1 MIVKYNALDRFEKP
15 KLTLCNPGAKY
26 ENGYL
31 TKVLGTLSDYD
42 SEEIIFNFNSTSDL
56 NFRIYKADHDDPER
70 NAHAAFLY
78 NAVRNKRL
86 IFVDNIGFFVISET
100 NTGYE
105 GLTDFIDVTAHS
117 AETEIEQKKVPY
129 IENGT
134 YPLLTQTVEGEEK
147 EGLLNIL
154 VDTLPNWSIGTVA
167 QSVANSW
174 RTFEDISLDTNI
186 LSLMLQ
192 NMQDAYECIF
202 VFDIIEREIN
212 VYAQNDYV
220 HETGI
225 HLTKDD
231 LINTLHIDENAAD
244 VYTAISVVGN
254 DNITINAINPL
265 GTNTI
270 YDFTY
275 YLDWMSDGL
284 AAKVRAWQTLVISQ
298 EEPYYN
304 LSQQYYTKLGECSTA
319 SQAIQQLQTQVTIL
333 KRLRENLVAGSSEYV
348 WAEYAKVIMEA
359 GGASLDLS
367 QSISAIIAEV
377 NERIRTAEAQIQTL
391 NEELDGSNDD
401 LNELEQAIE
410 AIVDSVAI
418 TSYFTEEEY
427 NELYYYIF
435 EGSYT
440 DDYVIITDIMTPV
453 EQFNQMKT
461 MYDRAQSQLKRVSK
475 PTQQFTLD
483 VENFI
488 FAKEFLPWSEQ
499 LETGCLINV
508 EVAADD
514 VAPLFLTN
522 ITINY
527 DDHALSMTFGNRFNR
542 YDPKSLFENVLGGIN
557 KSANSI
563 NFLKEAVYPI
573 TNNFNAMRE
582 QIQAA
587 RDITMDAALASEN
600 QEVVIDGS
608 GYTGREVINDT
619 GEYDPHQIKITGR
632 NIVFTDDAWESAKTA
647 IGEIYWNGSTTY
659 GINAETIVGDLI
671 VGNQLVIKDN
681 NGNDMFTVIDGRIS
695 SAVSSIDTRLSQ
707 TIIDTTY
714 SYCVRP
720 IGTSPSANDSDWSA
734 TFPASHTKDERVWK
748 KTIVVFESG
757 LQAVRGIEDITGAQG
772 EDGENGSD
780 GISVVSIEF
789 EYCLS
794 GSREQITPIVTPGDE
809 TITGEE
815 YPSVSEWVPDWSP
828 TPPAHIEGYYY
839 WRRSITTYSDGTEVV
854 SEPYLDEYLN
864 EIWSVTDAHSTTLV
878 QTDEKI
884 ETTAS
889 RVTTNEGNILALQEN
904 YSDIKQTADEVS
916 IAVRDM
922 SKEYVSK
929 DELGYDSDTHT
940 IASGSIL
947 DITSQAITTRVW
959 ETENGQYVYNTVSSL
974 SELGLSV
981 QTSNSDTRSTIN
993 GDGLI
998 ITKEVAKEETVD
1010 GQTQQ
1015 IVQNMVVA
1023 KFTRDIAYTNNLQI
1037 ATFATIGAH
1046 RFEAIEGTEWDG
1058 VQSMGTGLAWIG
1070 KQEELVE
1077 TFGGDS

>member
-42 SEEIIFNFNSTSDL
+42 SEEIVFNFNSTSDL
-56 NFRIYKADHDDPER
+56 NFRIYKVEHDDVER
-70 NAHAAFLY
+70 NAHATFLY
-78 NAVRNKRL
+78 NAVKNKRL
-86 IFVDNIGFFVISET
+86 VFVDNIGFFVISET

-134 YPLLTQTVEGEEK
+134 YPLLSQIVDGVEKKGM
-147 EGLLNIL
+147 LNIL
-154 VDTLPNWSIGTVA
+154 VDTLPNWSIGNV
-167 QSVANSW
+167 SESIANSW
-174 RTFEDISLDTNI
+174 RTFEDISLDTNV

-202 VFDIIEREIN
+202 LFDIIEREIN
-212 VYAQNDYV
+212 VYDQNDYV
-220 HETGI
+220 HDTGI

-231 LINTLHIDENAAD
+231 LINSLHIDENAAD
-244 VYTAISVVGN
+244 VYTAVSVTGN
-254 DNITINAINPL
+254 DNITINSINPL

-270 YDFTY
+270 YNFSH
-275 YLDWMSDGL
+275 YLDWMSSSL
-284 AAKVRAWQTLVISQ
+284 AERVRAWQTLVSEQ

-304 LSQQYYTKLGECSTA
+304 LSLQYYTKLGDCSIA
-319 SQAIQQLQTQVTIL
+319 SQEIQQLQTQVVIL

-367 QSISAIIAEV
+367 KSISAIIAEV
-377 NERIRTAEAQIQTL
+377 HERIRTAEAQIQAL
-391 NEELDGSNDD
+391 NDELDGANEELD
-401 LNELEQAIE
+401 ELEQSIE
-410 AIVDSVAI
+410 EIVNSVAI

-440 DDYVIITDIMTPV
+440 DDYVVITDIMTPV

-461 MYDRAQSQLKRVSK
+461 MYDRAQSQLKRVCK

-488 FAKEFLPWSEQ
+488 FAKEFSPWSEQ

-508 EVAADD
+508 ELDSDD

-557 KSANSI
+557 RSANSI

-573 TNNFNAMRE
+573 KNDFNAMRE
-582 QIQAA
+582 KIQAS

-600 QEVVIDGS
+600 QEVTIDGS
-608 GYTGREVINDT
+608 GYTGREVINDN
-619 GEYDPHQIKITGR
+619 GEYDPHQIKITGK

-647 IGEIYWNGSTTY
+647 IGEIYWDGSTTY
-659 GINAETIVGDLI
+659 GINAETIIGELI

-681 NGNDMFTVIDGRIS
+681 EGNDMFTVIDGRIS
-695 SAVSSIDTRLSQ
+695 SAVSSINTRLSQ
-707 TIIDTTY
+707 TITDTTY
-714 SYCVRP
+714 TYCVRAAGIAP
-720 IGTSPSANDSDWSA
+720 DASDGDWSA
-734 TFPASHTKDERVWK
+734 TFPESHDGTDRIWR
-748 KTIVVFESG
+748 KTTVTFESG
-757 LQAVRGIEDITGAQG
+757 ATAIRAIEDITGAQG
-772 EDGENGSD
+772 DDGV
-780 GISVVSIEF
+780 SVVSVEF

-794 GSREQITPIVTPGDE
+794 GSRQQITPIITPSSG

-815 YPSVSEWVPDWSP
+815 YPSIAEWVPDWSP
-828 TPPAHIEGYYY
+828 TPPAHVSGYYY
-839 WRRSITTYSDGTEVV
+839 WRRSITTYSDGTQVIG
-854 SEPYLDEYLN
+854 EPYLDEYLN
-864 EIWSVTDAHSTTLV
+864 EIWKVTDAHSTTIT

-884 ETTAS
+884 ESTAS
-889 RVTTNEGNILALQEN
+889 RVSTLENDVITLNNE
-904 YSDIKQTADEVS
+904 YSDLSQYADRISASVTEIRS
-916 IAVRDM
+916 
-922 SKEYVSK
+922 EYVSK
-929 DELGYDSDTHT
+929 EDLGYDSATNS
-940 IASGSIL
+940 ISSGSIL
-947 DITSQAITTRVW
+947 DMTTQAITASVW
-959 ETENGQYVYNTVSSL
+959 QTENGQYVYNTI
-974 SELGLSV
+974 SELNQYGLTVS
-981 QTSNSDTRSTIN
+981 TNGGESSSTIN
-993 GDGLI
+993 SDGVLV
-998 ITKEVAKEETVD
+998 TKKVTTSSGQEENKV
-1010 GQTQQ
+1010 
-1015 IVQNMVVA
+1015 IA
-1023 KFTRDIAYTNNLQI
+1023 KFTKDIAYTNNLQI

-1046 RFEAIEGTEWDG
+1046 RFEAIAGYEWDG
-1058 VQSMGTGLAWIG
+1058 ETQTIGTGLAWIG
-1070 KQEELVE
+1070 EQEELIE
-1077 TFGGDS
+1077 TIGGDD